1 MKIIVADIPEEG
13 LHLKGQF
20 ETDIFELSEED
31 DFSPT
36 QGVRYDLK
44 LRNLESLVMVEGT
57 LYALFESKCSR
68 CLAPFPVHVVIPE
81 WEVDFVLEDEEE
93 AGLINLGERIR
104 EDLLLELPSYLVCE
118 EFLAERKCPGETS
131 GHFESTDHTKN
142 PETQQADTWAA
153 LDGLNPEKKD

>member
-93 AGLINLGERIR
+93 SGLINLGERIR
-104 EDLLLELPSYLVCE
+104 EDLLLELPQKRE
-118 EFLAERKCPGETS
+118 AP
-131 GHFESTDHTKN
+131 
-142 PETQQADTWAA
+142 
-153 LDGLNPEKKD
+153 

>member
-1 MKIIVADIPEEG
+1 M
-13 LHLKGQF
+13 
-20 ETDIFELSEED
+20 
-31 DFSPT
+31 
-36 QGVRYDLK
+36 
-44 LRNLESLVMVEGT
+44 
-57 LYALFESKCSR
+57 
-68 CLAPFPVHVVIPE
+68 IPE

-93 AGLINLGERIR
+93 SGLINLGERIR